1 MKIGIIPTVTEK
13 NKSIYYS
20 IDKSLLTFLNK
31 LFNKPKIKVL
41 NDFNVELCD
50 LIVSSGGNDL
60 LKFSKQ
66 KKDKE
71 RAKIENYYLN
81 LAIKK
86 NIKFLAICYGAQFLA
101 FKFGGKLTLDQNHV
115 AKNHFIFSKNE
126 NKFLVNSF
134 HNYKIIKISKK
145 FNILFKSEDGSI
157 EAFRH
162 KEKGIL
168 GIMWHPERYK
178 KIKKFDVKFIKKYL

>member
-20 IDKSLLTFLNK
+20 IDKSLLTFLNN
-31 LFNKPKIKVL
+31 LFIKPKIKVL
-41 NDFNVELCD
+41 NDFNVELYD

-81 LAIKK
+81 LAI
-86 NIKFLAICYGAQFLA
+86 
-101 FKFGGKLTLDQNHV
+101 
-115 AKNHFIFSKNE
+115 
-126 NKFLVNSF
+126 
-134 HNYKIIKISKK
+134 
-145 FNILFKSEDGSI
+145 
-157 EAFRH
+157 
-162 KEKGIL
+162 
-168 GIMWHPERYK
+168 
-178 KIKKFDVKFIKKYL
+178 

>member
-1 MKIGIIPTVTEK
+1 M
-13 NKSIYYS
+13 
-20 IDKSLLTFLNK
+20 
-31 LFNKPKIKVL
+31 
-41 NDFNVELCD
+41 
-50 LIVSSGGNDL
+50 
-60 LKFSKQ
+60 
-66 KKDKE
+66 
-71 RAKIENYYLN
+71 
-81 LAIKK
+81 
-86 NIKFLAICYGAQFLA
+86 
-101 FKFGGKLTLDQNHV
+101 DQNHV